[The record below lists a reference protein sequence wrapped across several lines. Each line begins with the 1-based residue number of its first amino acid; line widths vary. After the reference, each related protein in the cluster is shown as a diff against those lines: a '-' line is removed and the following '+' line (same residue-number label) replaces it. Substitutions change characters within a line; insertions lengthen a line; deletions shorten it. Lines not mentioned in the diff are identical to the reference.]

1 MSKTIDV
8 ITFKKDGTKTIVGK
22 ETMTHDLQSIQDFV
36 GGYIHVT
43 VAIPGSDDSNAVDLL
58 MVLND
63 EGKMKQLPPTIAYV
77 KDREVVDFVAGN
89 AFITRRTG
97 EDFGS
102 VTDED
107 FRTIQS
113 YYHGHAALSVDGEH
127 HHVIVFDGNRKG

>member
-1 MSKTIDV
+1 MTKTINV
-8 ITFKKDGTKTIVGK
+8 ITIKKEGTKTVVAQ
-22 ETMTHDLQSIQDFV
+22 EELEHDLESLQKFV
-36 GGYIHVT
+36 GGYIEVT
-43 VAIPGSDDSNAVDLL
+43 VAIPGSDDSDAVDLL

-63 EGKMKQLPPTIAYV
+63 EGKMLNLPPTIAYV

-102 VTDED
+102 VTEED

>member
-36 GGYIHVT
+36 GGYIEVT
-43 VAIPGSDDSNAVDLL
+43 VAIPGSDNPDDVNLL

-63 EGKMKQLPPTIAYV
+63 EGKMKQLPPSIAYV

-89 AFITRRTG
+89 AFITRRIG

-102 VTDED
+102 VTEED
-107 FRTIQS
+107 VKTIQS
-113 YYHGHAALSVDGEH
+113 YYHGHAALAVDGEH

>member
-1 MSKTIDV
+1 MTKTINV
-8 ITFKKDGTKTIVGK
+8 ITIKKEGTKTVVAQ
-22 ETMTHDLQSIQDFV
+22 EELEHDLESLQKFV
-36 GGYIHVT
+36 GGYIEVT

-127 HHVIVFDGNRKG
+127 HHVIVFDGNKKG